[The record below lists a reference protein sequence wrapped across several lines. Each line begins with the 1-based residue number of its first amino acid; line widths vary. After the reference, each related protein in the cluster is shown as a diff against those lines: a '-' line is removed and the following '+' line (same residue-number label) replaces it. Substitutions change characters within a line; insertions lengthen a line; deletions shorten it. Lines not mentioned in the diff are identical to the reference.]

1 MSKEQPDLILGV
13 SEAVPAPDSAPMVP
27 MVQQVSKEDALLAT
41 VLQTGNIE
49 ALERYIA
56 LREREEARQ
65 SKLEY
70 DRHFSEM
77 QAEFGSAKRTKEG
90 YGYKYAPIEEL
101 QKEYGPIIA
110 KHGFSYRWNEEKI
123 EGGKRCTMTVSGWGH
138 SESNSFDIPT
148 MEAPVNREGKKTSNA
163 VQVAGGM
170 STYGRRYT
178 FIAGFGVI
186 IEDED
191 PDAEMPE
198 DVDTLTMD
206 LREYIES
213 GKLKPEAVNIITKE
227 LVKDSPDREKLRGY
241 WKRARIKVEG
251 K

>member
-1 MSKEQPDLILGV
+1 MSEETTLIVGV
-13 SEAVPAPDSAPMVP
+13 DSGLPEAV
-27 MVQQVSKEDALLAT
+27 KREDALMAT

-49 ALERYIA
+49 VLERYIA

-65 SKLEY
+65 AKLEY

-77 QAEFGSAKRTKEG
+77 QAEFGTAKRTKEG

-110 KHGFSYRWNEEKI
+110 KHGFSYRWNEEKLD
-123 EGGKRCTMTVSGWGH
+123 GYGKRCIMTISGWGH
-138 SESNSFDIPT
+138 SESNCFDIPT
-148 MEAPVNREGKKTSNA
+148 MEAPTNRNGQKTSNA

-191 PDAEMPE
+191 PDANMP
-198 DVDTLTMD
+198 DDSDTLILD
-206 LREYIES
+206 LRDYIAS
-213 GKLKPEAVNIITKE
+213 GKLNPEAISIITKE
-227 LVKDSPDREKLRGY
+227 LVKETPDPEKLRGY
-241 WKRARIKVEG
+241 WKRARAKVEG

>member
-1 MSKEQPDLILGV
+1 MKEQQELIVGV
-13 SEAVPAPDSAPMVP
+13 SEGVAARDAVPMVP
-27 MVQQVSKEDALLAT
+27 DAPSIPKEDALLAT

-65 SKLEY
+65 AKLEY

-77 QAEFGSAKRTKEG
+77 QAEFGTAKRTKEG
-90 YGYKYAPIEEL
+90 YGYRYAPIEEL

-148 MEAPVNREGKKTSNA
+148 MEAPTNRDGKKTSNA

-191 PDAEMPE
+191 PDADMPE
-198 DVDTLTMD
+198 DPDTLIFD
-206 LREYIES
+206 LREYIAS
-213 GKLKPEAVNIITKE
+213 GKLNPEAVSIITKE
-227 LVKDSPDREKLRGY
+227 LVKESPDREKLRGY
-241 WKRARIKVEG
+241 WRRAKAKVEG